1 MYQELHQLY
10 QSGTLKK
17 LVLNGFISPKILH
30 YLEICHYVN
39 AKIAANQS
47 KTSAVYEAAE
57 ELKISDRTIWR
68 VLKIL
73 DQE

>member
-1 MYQELHQLY
+1 MYKELYQLY

-17 LVLNGFISPKILH
+17 LIVNGFVSPKTVY

-47 KTSAVYEAAE
+47 KTAAVMQAAE
-57 ELKISDRTIWR
+57 ELKKSESTIWR
-68 VLKIL
+68 ALKML
-73 DQE
+73 DQ